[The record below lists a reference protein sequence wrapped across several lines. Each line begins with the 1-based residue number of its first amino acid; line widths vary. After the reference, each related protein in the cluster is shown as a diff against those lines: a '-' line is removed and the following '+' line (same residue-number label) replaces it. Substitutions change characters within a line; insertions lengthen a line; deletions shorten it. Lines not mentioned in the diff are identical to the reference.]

1 MKLIQDICF
10 QNKTALVRVD
20 FNVPISKNGIINDV
34 TRIQSHINTINSIIE
49 DGGKVIL
56 ISHLGRPKGVWKKN
70 LSLRNLVETLSLES
84 KRKVC
89 FLAQKVGSKKLIENI
104 SRVSRDQIILL
115 ENIRFYK
122 EEASGDLNFCK
133 KLSKL
138 ADVFVNDAFA
148 TAHRKHSS
156 TFYVAKYFNEKCL
169 GGLFYEEYNSILRVV
184 NNFSP
189 PLTAIIGG
197 AKISSKINVIK
208 SFMNFADNILIGG
221 GMMFTFIKSAGGEIG
236 DSIFEED
243 ELEKAASLLKVAKK
257 NNVNLL
263 IPKDSAISEGFKD
276 TKNYIITESN
286 MISSGSLGMDIGPK
300 TINEYKEIIAKSKT
314 VVWNGPMGVFEF
326 KNFSTGTRKIAE
338 AVASVTKRGAFSLVG
353 GGDSISALK
362 KFGLSCEI
370 SYISTGGGAMLHFL
384 EKKKLPAVQAILD

>member
-1 MKLIQDICF
+1 MKLIQDISF
-10 QNKTALVRVD
+10 KNKTALIRVD
-20 FNVPISKNGIINDV
+20 FNVPISKNGIINDR
-34 TRIQSHINTINSIIE
+34 TRIKSHINTINDIID

-56 ISHLGRPKGVWKKN
+56 VSHLGRPKGTWEKT
-70 LSLRNLVETLSLES
+70 LSLKNLVEAVSFEL

-89 FLAQKVGSKKLIENI
+89 FLDQKIGSKKLVEN
-104 SRVSRDQIILL
+104 VLLVPKNEVILL

-122 EEASGDLNFCK
+122 EESSGDLLFCK
-133 KLSKL
+133 NLSKL

-156 TFYVAKYFNEKCL
+156 TYYVAEYFNEKCM
-169 GGLFYEEYNSILRVV
+169 GNLFYKEYSSIFRVI
-184 NNFSP
+184 NNFSS

-243 ELEKAASLLKVAKK
+243 ELEKAALLLEMAKK
-257 NNVNLL
+257 NNVNLMIPQDSKNSRAFIDNESYVISDSKMVPDGL
-263 IPKDSAISEGFKD
+263 IG
-276 TKNYIITESN
+276 
-286 MISSGSLGMDIGPK
+286 LDIGPK
-300 TINEYKEIIAKSKT
+300 TINEFKNIISKSKT
-314 VVWNGPMGVFEF
+314 IVWNGPMGVFEF
-326 KNFSTGTRKIAE
+326 KNFSAGTKEVAE
-338 AVASVTKRGAFSLVG
+338 AVACVTKKGAFSLVG

-362 KFGLSCEI
+362 KFGLSSKM

-384 EKKKLPAVQAILD
+384 ETKKLPAVQAILD

>member
-56 ISHLGRPKGVWKKN
+56 ISHLGRPKGMWKKN

-89 FLAQKVGSKKLIENI
+89 FLAQKIGSKKLIENI

-169 GGLFYEEYNSILRVV
+169 GGLFYEEYNSILRVI

-263 IPKDSAISEGFKD
+263 IPKDSANSEGFKD

>member
-286 MISSGSLGMDIGPK
+286 MISSGSLGLDIGPK

>member
-10 QNKTALVRVD
+10 KNKTALIRVD
-20 FNVPISKNGIINDV
+20 FNVPISKTGIINDV
-34 TRIQSHINTINSIIE
+34 TRIQSHINTINTIIE
-49 DGGKVIL
+49 AGGKVIL
-56 ISHLGRPKGVWKKN
+56 ISHLGRPKGMWKKN
-70 LSLRNLVETLSLES
+70 LSLKGLVETLSFES

-89 FLAQKVGSKKLIENI
+89 FLTQKIGSKKLVENI

-115 ENIRFYK
+115 ENIRFYI
-122 EEASGDLNFCK
+122 EESAGDLNFCK
-133 KLSKL
+133 QLSKL
-138 ADVFVNDAFA
+138 GDVFVNDAFA

-156 TFYVAKYFNEKCL
+156 TFYVARYFNEKCL
-169 GGLFYEEYNSILRVV
+169 GALFYEEYNSILRVI
-184 NNFSP
+184 NNFSS

-197 AKISSKINVIK
+197 AKISSKINVIN
-208 SFMNFADNILIGG
+208 SFMGFADNILIGG

-243 ELEKAASLLKVAKK
+243 KLEKAASILKVAKK
-257 NNVNLL
+257 NNVNLV
-263 IPKDSAISEGFKD
+263 IPKDSTNSEVFKD

-286 MISSGSLGMDIGPK
+286 MIPSGAVGMDIGPE
-300 TINEYKEIIAKSKT
+300 TINEYKDIIAKSKT

-338 AVASVTKRGAFSLVG
+338 AVTSVTKKGAFSLVG

-362 KFGLSCEI
+362 KFGLSCEV
-370 SYISTGGGAMLHFL
+370 SYISTGGGALLHFL
-384 EKKKLPAVQAILD
+384 ETKKLPAVQAILD

>member
-1 MKLIQDICF
+1 MKLIQDISF
-10 QNKTALVRVD
+10 KNKTALIRVD
-20 FNVPISKNGIINDV
+20 FNVPISKNGIINDR
-34 TRIQSHINTINSIIE
+34 TRIKSHINTINDIID

-56 ISHLGRPKGVWKKN
+56 VSHLGRPKGVWEKN
-70 LSLRNLVETLSLES
+70 LSLRNLIEAVSFEL

-89 FLAQKVGSKKLIENI
+89 FLDQKIGSKKLVEN
-104 SRVSRDQIILL
+104 VLLVPKNEVVLL

-122 EEASGDLNFCK
+122 EESSGDLLFCK
-133 KLSKL
+133 NLSKL

-156 TFYVAKYFNEKCL
+156 TYYVARYFNEKCM
-169 GGLFYEEYNSILRVV
+169 GNLFYKEYSSIFRVI
-184 NNFSP
+184 NNFSS

-243 ELEKAASLLKVAKK
+243 ELEKAALLLEMAKK
-257 NNVNLL
+257 NNVNLMIPQDSTNSRAFIDNESYVISDSKMIPDGL
-263 IPKDSAISEGFKD
+263 IG
-276 TKNYIITESN
+276 
-286 MISSGSLGMDIGPK
+286 LDIGPK
-300 TINEYKEIIAKSKT
+300 TIKEFKNIISKSKT
-314 VVWNGPMGVFEF
+314 IVWNGPMGVFEF
-326 KNFSTGTRKIAE
+326 KNFSTGTKEVAE
-338 AVASVTKRGAFSLVG
+338 AVACVTKKGAFSLVG

-362 KFGLSCEI
+362 KFGMSSKM

-384 EKKKLPAVQAILD
+384 ETKKLPAVQAILD

>member
-1 MKLIQDICF
+1 MKLIQDISF
-10 QNKTALVRVD
+10 KNKTALIRVD
-20 FNVPISKNGIINDV
+20 FNVPISKNGIINDR
-34 TRIQSHINTINSIIE
+34 TRIKSHINTINDIID

-56 ISHLGRPKGVWKKN
+56 VSHLGRPKGIWEKT
-70 LSLRNLVETLSLES
+70 LSLKNLVEAVSFEL

-89 FLAQKVGSKKLIENI
+89 FLDQKIGSKKLVEN
-104 SRVSRDQIILL
+104 VLLVPKNEVILL

-122 EEASGDLNFCK
+122 EESSGDLLFCK
-133 KLSKL
+133 NLSKL

-156 TFYVAKYFNEKCL
+156 TYYVAKYFNEKCM
-169 GGLFYEEYNSILRVV
+169 GNLFYKEYSSIFRVI
-184 NNFSP
+184 NNFSS

-243 ELEKAASLLKVAKK
+243 ELEKAALLLEMAKK
-257 NNVNLL
+257 NNVNLMIPQDSTNSRAFIDNESYVISDSKMIPDGL
-263 IPKDSAISEGFKD
+263 IG
-276 TKNYIITESN
+276 
-286 MISSGSLGMDIGPK
+286 LDIGPK
-300 TINEYKEIIAKSKT
+300 TINEFKNIISKSKT
-314 VVWNGPMGVFEF
+314 IVWNGPMGVFEF
-326 KNFSTGTRKIAE
+326 KNFSTGTKEVAE
-338 AVASVTKRGAFSLVG
+338 AVACVTKKGAFSLVG

-362 KFGLSCEI
+362 KFGMSSKM

-384 EKKKLPAVQAILD
+384 ETKKLPAVQAILD

>member
-56 ISHLGRPKGVWKKN
+56 ISHLGRPKGMWKKN

-169 GGLFYEEYNSILRVV
+169 GGLFYEEYNSILRVI

-263 IPKDSAISEGFKD
+263 IPKDSANSEGFKD

>member
-1 MKLIQDICF
+1 VKLIQDISF
-10 QNKTALVRVD
+10 KNKTALIRVD
-20 FNVPISKNGIINDV
+20 FNVPISKNGIINDR
-34 TRIQSHINTINSIIE
+34 TRIKSHINTINDIID

-56 ISHLGRPKGVWKKN
+56 VSHLGRPKGIWEKN
-70 LSLRNLVETLSLES
+70 LSLRNLIEAVSFEL

-89 FLAQKVGSKKLIENI
+89 FLDQKIGSKKLVEN
-104 SRVSRDQIILL
+104 VLLVPKNEVVLL

-122 EEASGDLNFCK
+122 EESSGDLLFCK
-133 KLSKL
+133 NLSKL

-156 TFYVAKYFNEKCL
+156 TYYIARYFNEKCM
-169 GGLFYEEYNSILRVV
+169 GNLFYKEYSSIFRVI
-184 NNFSP
+184 NNFSS

-243 ELEKAASLLKVAKK
+243 ELEKAALLLEMAKK
-257 NNVNLL
+257 NNVNLMIPQDSTNSRAFIDNESYVISDSKMIPDGL
-263 IPKDSAISEGFKD
+263 IG
-276 TKNYIITESN
+276 
-286 MISSGSLGMDIGPK
+286 LDIGPK
-300 TINEYKEIIAKSKT
+300 TIKEFKNIISKSKT
-314 VVWNGPMGVFEF
+314 IVWNGPMGVFEF
-326 KNFSTGTRKIAE
+326 KNFSTGTKEVAE
-338 AVASVTKRGAFSLVG
+338 AVACVTKKGAFSLVG

-362 KFGLSCEI
+362 KFGLSSKM

-384 EKKKLPAVQAILD
+384 ETKKLPAVQAILD

>member
-56 ISHLGRPKGVWKKN
+56 ISHLGRPKGMWKKN

-89 FLAQKVGSKKLIENI
+89 FLAQKIGSKKLIENI

-169 GGLFYEEYNSILRVV
+169 GGLFYEEYNSILRVI

-243 ELEKAASLLKVAKK
+243 ELERAASLLKVAKK

-263 IPKDSAISEGFKD
+263 IPKDSANSESFKD

>member
-56 ISHLGRPKGVWKKN
+56 ISHLGRPKGMWKKN

-169 GGLFYEEYNSILRVV
+169 GGLFYEEYNSILRVI

-263 IPKDSAISEGFKD
+263 IPKDSANSESFKD

>member
-1 MKLIQDICF
+1 MKLIQDISF
-10 QNKTALVRVD
+10 KNKTALIRVD
-20 FNVPISKNGIINDV
+20 FNVPISKNGIINDR
-34 TRIQSHINTINSIIE
+34 TRIKSHINTINDIID

-56 ISHLGRPKGVWKKN
+56 VSHLGRPKGIWEKT
-70 LSLRNLVETLSLES
+70 LSLKNLVEAVSFEL

-89 FLAQKVGSKKLIENI
+89 FLDQKIGSKKLVEN
-104 SRVSRDQIILL
+104 VLLVPKNEVILL

-122 EEASGDLNFCK
+122 EESSGDLLFCK
-133 KLSKL
+133 NLSKL

-156 TFYVAKYFNEKCL
+156 TYYVAQYFNEKCM
-169 GGLFYEEYNSILRVV
+169 GNLFYKEYSSIFRVI
-184 NNFSP
+184 NNFSS

-243 ELEKAASLLKVAKK
+243 ELEKAALLLEMAKK
-257 NNVNLL
+257 NNVNLMIPQDSTNSRAFIDNESYVISDSKMIPDGL
-263 IPKDSAISEGFKD
+263 IG
-276 TKNYIITESN
+276 
-286 MISSGSLGMDIGPK
+286 LDIGPK
-300 TINEYKEIIAKSKT
+300 TINEFKNIISKSKT
-314 VVWNGPMGVFEF
+314 IVWNGPMGVFEF
-326 KNFSTGTRKIAE
+326 KNFSTGTKEVAE
-338 AVASVTKRGAFSLVG
+338 AVACVTKKGAFSLVG

-362 KFGLSCEI
+362 KFGMSSKM

-384 EKKKLPAVQAILD
+384 ETKKLPAVQAILD

>member
-1 MKLIQDICF
+1 MKLIQDISF
-10 QNKTALVRVD
+10 KNKTALIRVD
-20 FNVPISKNGIINDV
+20 FNVPISKNGIINDR
-34 TRIQSHINTINSIIE
+34 TRIKSHINTINDIID

-56 ISHLGRPKGVWKKN
+56 VSHLGRPKGTWEKT
-70 LSLRNLVETLSLES
+70 LSLKNLVEAVSFEL

-89 FLAQKVGSKKLIENI
+89 FLDQKIGSKKLVEN
-104 SRVSRDQIILL
+104 VLLVPKNEVILL

-122 EEASGDLNFCK
+122 EESSGDLLFCK
-133 KLSKL
+133 NLSKL

-156 TFYVAKYFNEKCL
+156 TYYVAEYFNEKCM
-169 GGLFYEEYNSILRVV
+169 GNLFYKEYSSIFRVI
-184 NNFSP
+184 NNFSS

-243 ELEKAASLLKVAKK
+243 ELEKAALLLEMAKK
-257 NNVNLL
+257 NNVNLMIPQDSTNSRTFIDNESYVISDSKMIPDGL
-263 IPKDSAISEGFKD
+263 IG
-276 TKNYIITESN
+276 
-286 MISSGSLGMDIGPK
+286 LDIGPK
-300 TINEYKEIIAKSKT
+300 TINEFKNIISKSKT
-314 VVWNGPMGVFEF
+314 IVWNGPMGVFEF
-326 KNFSTGTRKIAE
+326 KNFSAGTKEVAE
-338 AVASVTKRGAFSLVG
+338 AVACVTKKGAFSLVG

-362 KFGLSCEI
+362 KFGLSSKM

-384 EKKKLPAVQAILD
+384 ETKKLPAVQAILD